1 MHALQLLH
9 SVPLYDYITI
19 YLPCWWAFNML
30 LNFLFYKQSYKKKPL
45 LCMCAAI
52 TLTIIKMS
60 AFMQDRNTVIRL
72 QRHAQDRWTIRIS
85 LWLFTVE
92 KQWAESRGRSKGDPR
107 KGIACDIFREAI
119 RKTEVFP
126 SPKPRSWHTQRQTS
140 VHCVHLPVGLVWR
153 GTMRVFQE
161 QGQGWRAMDTELKR
175 GCRHRSGHQ
184 K

>member
-1 MHALQLLH
+1 MHYNYCIVFH
-9 SVPLYDYITI
+9 YMTI
-19 YLPCWWAFNML
+19 SQSIYPVDGHLICFWI
-30 LNFLFYKQSYKKKPL
+30 FYFTNKATKKKKTL

-126 SPKPRSWHTQRQTS
+126 SPKPCSWHTQRQTS
-140 VHCVHLPVGLVWR
+140 VHCVHLPVGLVWS
-153 GTMRVFQE
+153 GTIRVFQE